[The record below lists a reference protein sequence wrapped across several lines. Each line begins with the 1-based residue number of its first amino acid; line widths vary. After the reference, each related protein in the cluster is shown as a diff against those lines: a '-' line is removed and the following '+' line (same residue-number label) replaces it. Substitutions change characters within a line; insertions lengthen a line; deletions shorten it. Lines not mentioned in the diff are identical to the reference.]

1 MMPEDNQVTYSHN
14 GLSVDEIEKRIVKEF
29 LDIII
34 LCELKEHSE
43 LTGYDLALMEH
54 EKFGI
59 SLSPGT
65 VYATMYSMERRGLIC
80 GRPNAKKTTYVL
92 TEKGGAALSGI
103 GKSSERLVDFMK
115 CIFSVFAKSP
125 EGP

>member
-1 MMPEDNQVTYSHN
+1 MNPEDNQAPNSHN
-14 GLSVDEIEKRIVKEF
+14 GLAIEEIEKRIVKEF

-65 VYATMYSMERRGLIC
+65 VYATMYSMERKGLIC
-80 GRPNAKKTTYVL
+80 GHTSAKKTTYVL
-92 TEKGGAALSGI
+92 TEKGEASLGNI
-103 GKSSERLVDFMK
+103 GKSSERLIDFVK
-115 CIFSVFAKSP
+115 CIFSVFAKPS
-125 EGP
+125 

>member
-1 MMPEDNQVTYSHN
+1 MKPEEKQATGSHN
-14 GLSVDEIEKRIVKEF
+14 GLAVEEIEKRIVKEF

-65 VYATMYSMERRGLIC
+65 VYATMYNMERKGLIC
-80 GRPNAKKTTYVL
+80 GHTNAKRTTYIL
-92 TEKGGAALSGI
+92 TDKGEAALGNI

-115 CIFSVFAKSP
+115 CIFSVFAQSS
-125 EGP
+125 

>member
-1 MMPEDNQVTYSHN
+1 MTEDNQATNSHN
-14 GLSVDEIEKRIVKEF
+14 VLSVKEIEKRIVKEF

-34 LCELKEHSE
+34 LCELKDHSE

-65 VYATMYSMERRGLIC
+65 VYATMYNMERRGLIC
-80 GRPNAKKTTYVL
+80 GHISAKKTTYIL
-92 TEKGGAALSGI
+92 TDKGEATLGNI
-103 GKSSERLVDFMK
+103 GKYSEMLVDFMK
-115 CIFSVFAKSP
+115 CIFPVFAKPS
-125 EGP
+125 

>member
-1 MMPEDNQVTYSHN
+1 MKPEDNQVTNIPN
-14 GLSVDEIEKRIVKEF
+14 GLSADEIEKRIVKEF

-54 EKFGI
+54 EKYGI

-65 VYATMYSMERRGLIC
+65 VYATMYSMERKGLIC
-80 GRPNAKKTTYVL
+80 GHSNSKKTTYVL
-92 TEKGGAALSGI
+92 TEKGEAALGNV
-103 GKSSERLVDFMK
+103 GKSGERLVDFMK
-115 CIFSVFAKSP
+115 CIFTVFASSP
-125 EGP
+125 

>member
-1 MMPEDNQVTYSHN
+1 MKPEDNQAINSHN
-14 GLSVDEIEKRIVKEF
+14 GLSAEEIEKRIVKEF

-65 VYATMYSMERRGLIC
+65 VYATMYSMERKGLIR
-80 GRPNAKKTTYVL
+80 GHSNAKKTNYFL
-92 TEKGGAALSGI
+92 TEKGEAVLSNI
-103 GKSSERLVDFMK
+103 GKSSERFVEFMK
-115 CIFSVFAKSP
+115 CIFAVFAKSS
-125 EGP
+125 